1 MNTVWEI
8 LVKIGPV
15 LSEIIGLQEGREKS
29 NIGRTHSHSTC
40 HTRRVKQQQ
49 QHRRQQQYTCFYL
62 VRVSYSNHLCCFSLS
77 RLFWVKQ
84 QQQQHRRQQQY
95 TCFYLVRVS
104 YSNYLCC
111 FCLSRLFWVD
121 LIKPVSNVRPSTQ
134 SFFDFSEIWHVGRG
148 WWVMY
153 GGMQYDP
160 IQGQGHEPF
169 KFGNS
174 VIFKSYLLHRLQW
187 ELASDHGFL
196 N

>member
-62 VRVSYSNHLCCFSLS
+62 VRVSYSN
-77 RLFWVKQ
+77 
-84 QQQQHRRQQQY
+84 
-95 TCFYLVRVS
+95 
-104 YSNYLCC
+104 YLCC

-134 SFFDFSEIWHVGRG
+134 SFFDFSEMWHVGRG